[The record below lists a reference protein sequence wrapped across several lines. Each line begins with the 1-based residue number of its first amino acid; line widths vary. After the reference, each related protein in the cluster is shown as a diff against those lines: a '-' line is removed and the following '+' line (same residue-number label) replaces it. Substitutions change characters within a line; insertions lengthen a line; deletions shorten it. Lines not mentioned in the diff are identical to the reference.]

1 MKNKHKT
8 LIAAA
13 AMQGIMLGFWS
24 AGWLCWVCE
33 NVGLSPDFLMLLAAA
48 LILAFV
54 YLALPKER
62 GIERRVDATL
72 VQNGSPAERRQTAL
86 TISGTYKSSLFGG
99 DSFAGKVEIDCLPVT
114 AGELLNVVFSAEDK
128 GYGALTYR
136 SGESLEF
143 VGYMRMS
150 KTADEVIICLFED
163 MGDGRKGW
171 SADTGAVISYPD
183 NIENIGDKLY

>member
-1 MKNKHKT
+1 M
-8 LIAAA
+8 
-13 AMQGIMLGFWS
+13 
-24 AGWLCWVCE
+24 
-33 NVGLSPDFLMLLAAA
+33 
-48 LILAFV
+48 
-54 YLALPKER
+54 
-62 GIERRVDATL
+62 
-72 VQNGSPAERRQTAL
+72 
-86 TISGTYKSSLFGG
+86 
-99 DSFAGKVEIDCLPVT
+99 
-114 AGELLNVVFSAEDK
+114 FSARRIR
-128 GYGALTYR
+128 YR

>member
-1 MKNKHKT
+1 MNEHKRT
-8 LIAAA
+8 NLKALFI
-13 AMQGIMLGFWS
+13 I
-24 AGWLCWVCE
+24 
-33 NVGLSPDFLMLLAAA
+33 LAAA

-62 GIERRVDATL
+62 RIDCRIDAEL

-99 DSFAGKVEIDCLPVT
+99 DSFTGKLEISGLPVT
-114 AGELLNVVFSAEDK
+114 EGELLSVVFSAEDK
-128 GYGALTYR
+128 GYGALTYKN
-136 SGESLEF
+136 GESLEF

-171 SADTGAVISYPD
+171 SADEGAVISYPD
-183 NIENIGDKLY
+183 NIEDIGDKLY

>member
-1 MKNKHKT
+1 M
-8 LIAAA
+8 
-13 AMQGIMLGFWS
+13 
-24 AGWLCWVCE
+24 
-33 NVGLSPDFLMLLAAA
+33 
-48 LILAFV
+48 
-54 YLALPKER
+54 
-62 GIERRVDATL
+62 
-72 VQNGSPAERRQTAL
+72 QNGSPAERRQTAL

-163 MGDGRKGW
+163 MGHGRKGW

-183 NIENIGDKLY
+183 DIEDIGDKLY

>member
-1 MKNKHKT
+1 MRRNARRGCIEAETHMSSKTHLKT
-8 LIAAA
+8 LFI
-13 AMQGIMLGFWS
+13 I
-24 AGWLCWVCE
+24 
-33 NVGLSPDFLMLLAAA
+33 LAAA

-54 YLALPKER
+54 YLAVPKEC

-72 VQNGSPAERRQTAL
+72 VQNGSPAERRQAAL

>member
-1 MKNKHKT
+1 MGKNMNERKRTHLKT
-8 LIAAA
+8 LFI
-13 AMQGIMLGFWS
+13 I
-24 AGWLCWVCE
+24 
-33 NVGLSPDFLMLLAAA
+33 LAAA

-62 GIERRVDATL
+62 GIERRIDAEL
-72 VQNGSPAERRQTAL
+72 VQKTAL
-86 TISGTYKSSLFGG
+86 TISGTYKSSIFGG
-99 DSFAGKVEIDCLPVT
+99 NSFAGKVEIDCLPVT

>member
-1 MKNKHKT
+1 MKKIV
-8 LIAAA
+8 IAA
-13 AMQGIMLGFWS
+13 
-24 AGWLCWVCE
+24 
-33 NVGLSPDFLMLLAAA
+33 LMLALCMAVAVPALAEGVRDANAA
-48 LILAFV
+48 YNELLAGFNGKYPDEYAGAYV
-54 YLALPKER
+54 DTSDGDKLCVLLTERHADTAAKLGAARDKMLAH
-62 GIERRVDATL
+62 
-72 VQNGSPAERRQTAL
+72 
-86 TISGTYKSSLFGG
+86 ISGTYKSSLFGG

-183 NIENIGDKLY
+183 SIENISDKLY

>member
-1 MKNKHKT
+1 MNERKRTHLKT
-8 LIAAA
+8 LFI
-13 AMQGIMLGFWS
+13 I
-24 AGWLCWVCE
+24 
-33 NVGLSPDFLMLLAAA
+33 LAAA

-54 YLALPKER
+54 YLAVPKEC

-86 TISGTYKSSLFGG
+86 TISG
-99 DSFAGKVEIDCLPVT
+99 LPVT

>member
-1 MKNKHKT
+1 MKNSIRRPRGGKGGYGEKDMNERKRT
-8 LIAAA
+8 NLKALFI
-13 AMQGIMLGFWS
+13 I
-24 AGWLCWVCE
+24 
-33 NVGLSPDFLMLLAAA
+33 LAAA

-54 YLALPKER
+54 YLAVPKEC

-86 TISGTYKSSLFGG
+86 TISGAYKSSLFGG

-183 NIENIGDKLY
+183 SIENISDKLY

>member
-1 MKNKHKT
+1 MNERKRTNLKA
-8 LIAAA
+8 LFI
-13 AMQGIMLGFWS
+13 I
-24 AGWLCWVCE
+24 
-33 NVGLSPDFLMLLAAA
+33 LAAA

-54 YLALPKER
+54 HLAVPKEC

-86 TISGTYKSSLFGG
+86 TISGAYKSSLFGG

-128 GYGALTYR
+128 GYGALTYM

>member
-1 MKNKHKT
+1 MNERKRTHLKT
-8 LIAAA
+8 LFI
-13 AMQGIMLGFWS
+13 I
-24 AGWLCWVCE
+24 
-33 NVGLSPDFLMLLAAA
+33 LAAA

-62 GIERRVDATL
+62 RIDCRIDAALTEKAD
-72 VQNGSPAERRQTAL
+72 PAAQTTAAL
-86 TISGTYKSSLFGG
+86 TIDGIYKSSLFGR
-99 DSFAGKVEIDCLPVT
+99 DSLAGKVEIDCLPVT

-183 NIENIGDKLY
+183 NIENISDKLY

>member
-1 MKNKHKT
+1 MGMGKNMNERKRTNLKA
-8 LIAAA
+8 LFI
-13 AMQGIMLGFWS
+13 I
-24 AGWLCWVCE
+24 
-33 NVGLSPDFLMLLAAA
+33 LAAA

-54 YLALPKER
+54 YLAVPKER

-86 TISGTYKSSLFGG
+86 TISGTYKSSIFGG
-99 DSFAGKVEIDCLPVT
+99 DSFAGKVEIDRLPVT

-150 KTADEVIICLFED
+150 KTADEIIICLFDD

-183 NIENIGDKLY
+183 DIEDIGDKLY

>member
-1 MKNKHKT
+1 MRRNARRGCIEAETHMSSKTHLKT
-8 LIAAA
+8 LFI
-13 AMQGIMLGFWS
+13 I
-24 AGWLCWVCE
+24 
-33 NVGLSPDFLMLLAAA
+33 LAAA

-54 YLALPKER
+54 YLAVPKER
-62 GIERRVDATL
+62 GIERRIDATL

-86 TISGTYKSSLFGG
+86 TISGAYKSSLFGG

-114 AGELLNVVFSAEDK
+114 SGELLNVVFSAEDK

-183 NIENIGDKLY
+183 SIENISDKLY

>member
-1 MKNKHKT
+1 MNERKRTNLKA
-8 LIAAA
+8 LFI
-13 AMQGIMLGFWS
+13 I
-24 AGWLCWVCE
+24 
-33 NVGLSPDFLMLLAAA
+33 LATA

-54 YLALPKER
+54 YLAVPKER

-99 DSFAGKVEIDCLPVT
+99 DSF